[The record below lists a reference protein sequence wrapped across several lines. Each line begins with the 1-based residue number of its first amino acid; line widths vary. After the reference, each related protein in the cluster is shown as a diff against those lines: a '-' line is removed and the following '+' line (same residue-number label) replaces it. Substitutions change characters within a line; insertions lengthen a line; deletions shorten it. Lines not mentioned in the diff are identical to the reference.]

1 MRRWLHRVCPFLT
14 RDLRAGTGVARNRTV
29 SCVRTLPG
37 RREAGVTL
45 IEALVVLAILGL
57 VTAIVAVPLNSY
69 WQRSRLQSV
78 AGDIRSF
85 LQVAYT
91 QAVAQHTQITVSLQQ
106 DTTTGVWTLR
116 FDPQPPPPSTTLGTM
131 PVTGIYVLPSFVSL
145 DYTPAANAGGWPIS
159 GSVRSLICDT
169 MSRTLCPVGYTSCET
184 SITDPVQVNNV
195 RTLSITHVSMVE
207 GSLRPNTRF
216 DIQVYPVW
224 NVVNQKVIL

>member
-1 MRRWLHRVCPFLT
+1 MRRWFHRVCPFLT
-14 RDLRAGTGVARNRTV
+14 RNLRAGTGVAQYRAV

-69 WQRSRLQSV
+69 WQRSRIQAV

-85 LQVAYT
+85 LQTAYT
-91 QAVAQHTQITVSLQQ
+91 EATTQHTQITVTLQQ
-106 DTTTGVWTLR
+106 DTTSGLWTL
-116 FDPQPPPPSTTLGTM
+116 QLNPPPAPPRNALGTF
-131 PVTGIYVLPSFVSL
+131 VLPSFVSL
-145 DYTPAANAGGWPIS
+145 DYTPAATAGGWPIS

-184 SITDPVQVNNV
+184 SITDPVQMNNV
-195 RTLSITHVSMVE
+195 RTLSITHVSMVD

-216 DIQVYPVW
+216 DIQIYPVW
-224 NVVNQKVIL
+224 NIVNQKVLL